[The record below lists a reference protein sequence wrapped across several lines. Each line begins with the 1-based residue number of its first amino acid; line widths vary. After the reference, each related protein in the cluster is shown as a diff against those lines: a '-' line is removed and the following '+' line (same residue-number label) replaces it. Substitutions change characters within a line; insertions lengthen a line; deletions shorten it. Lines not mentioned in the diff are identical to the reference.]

1 MAGLEI
7 DFPDDF
13 LSDIL
18 DMNTEEL
25 CKEMVDSAVPVVEE
39 SLKKEMQKVISHPG
53 DSELVQ
59 SVKASRAKMT
69 KTGAVISFVS
79 PRGNSKNY
87 YYRSTRKGRKIPV
100 SNVLKAIWLNYG
112 RQGQPAKPFL
122 TKAIN
127 NVSEKAVNKMQE
139 TYNRL
144 TGGGNGS

>member
-1 MAGLEI
+1 MARLEI

-13 LSDIL
+13 MSDIL
-18 DMNTEEL
+18 NVNTEEL
-25 CKEMVDSAVPVVEE
+25 CKEMVNSAVPVVEE
-39 SLKKEMQKVISHPG
+39 SLKKEIKKVISHQG

-87 YYRSTRKGRKIPV
+87 YYRSARKGRKVPV

-127 NVSEKAVNKMQE
+127 NVSEKALNKMQE